1 MLPALRFLEE
11 SRSFAE
17 GPPGVWMQVL
27 AVSKYLHP
35 HTLYQLL
42 IKMLLRLA
50 LADLFPEHNVLLRA
64 VAICE
69 RSRFQP
75 LRYFGVLPG
84 NPEMTLTEIPLTHT
98 LPLTQGSTAIS
109 LVKA

>member
-1 MLPALRFLEE
+1 MLPAPRFLEE
-11 SRSFAE
+11 SRSFLE
-17 GPPGVWMQVL
+17 GPLTVWMQAL

-50 LADLFPEHNVLLRA
+50 LADLFPKHNVLLRA

-98 LPLTQGSTAIS
+98 LPLTQGSTVIS